1 LFPQMKEGL
10 GPAPQDGSAKGRN
23 VAEQVHVDR
32 PALPAQLA
40 IGGLHPQLLPQLAQS
55 TMPTRN
61 GSCIKATEGLAAT
74 QSVELTKERQPA
86 RQAVP

>member
-1 LFPQMKEGL
+1 
-10 GPAPQDGSAKGRN
+10 

-40 IGGLHPQLLPQLAQS
+40 IGGCHRQLLPQLAQS

-61 GSCIKATEGLAAT
+61 CSSIEATESASERTVPPMVLVLMGV
-74 QSVELTKERQPA
+74 SDLTGKAPYRFESRSLQ
-86 RQAVP
+86 RRVRVSH

>member
-1 LFPQMKEGL
+1 MNKGL
-10 GPAPQDGSAKGRN
+10 GHAPQEGSAEARN
-23 VAEQVHVDR
+23 LAEQVHVDR
-32 PALPAQLA
+32 PALPAQPA
-40 IGGLHPQLLPQLAQS
+40 ITGLHPQLLPQLAQS